1 MAGGKETPRQKMIGM
16 MYLVLTA
23 LLALNVSK
31 SILDAFVAIEENI
44 QIANENEFNRGE
56 EKYAALKEVSEDKTQ
71 KDLQL
76 KAQKLMKTVSEID
89 KITAERIKMID
100 ELKIAILEKCKED
113 MKTVGGKES
122 IILKAYDAK
131 EPLKPTRMK
140 LDHVQGKDKYDEPME
155 IILGTAEGGDINNP
169 KGEGIKLWKSYN
181 EYRKQLTELIAG
193 SVLVEPG
200 MKKYFFNAPE
210 INSFKDFK
218 DLNAQIDKAI
228 EKSNVA
234 QDDKE
239 AIKKIYAS
247 LTKNERS
254 EVHEIKNVHWIG
266 KTFDHSPSV
275 AAIASLSSMQNEILT
290 ARADAVALI
299 RSRVG
304 GGEYSFNKIMALAYG
319 PDLAN
324 NGDEIEVQVLMAA
337 YDSDKQPEVTVQGAS
352 VSEIKDG
359 KGYIRTKASGSSE
372 MVLKGTITIKNKS
385 GVPKTE
391 NWEKTIKIMK
401 PMGTVSLPD
410 MRVLYR
416 GYQNVVEAVASGYDQ
431 TNVSGSGV
439 TLTKSGAGQWIG
451 IPGGGK
457 TATITVSGK
466 SSVTNKS
473 VNLGTFTFDVKGM
486 PKAEIFWGQFADG
499 DKATSRTATTL
510 YARYGEGIPLTKAK
524 FQVTQWAMSIPGAP
538 KTVTGSGNTL
548 SGEAMKFLKAAPAG
562 SVVSFSCIYS
572 GTGVKNKTATSGFKL

>member
-44 QIANENEFNRGE
+44 QISNENEFARGQ

-71 KDLQL
+71 KDLQV
-76 KAQKLMKTVSEID
+76 KAQKLMKTVEQID
-89 KITAERIKMID
+89 KITAERIKFID
-100 ELKIAILEKCKED
+100 DLKLQILETCGED
-113 MKTVGGKES
+113 VKTIGTPES
-122 IILKAYDAK
+122 IVTKAYDAK
-131 EPLKPTRMK
+131 DPLKPTRMN
-140 LDHVQGKDKYDEPME
+140 LMHVNGKDKYDEPMQIMIGAE
-155 IILGTAEGGDINNP
+155 ITNP
-169 KGEGIKLWKSYN
+169 QGKGMDLWKSYN
-181 EYRKQLTELIAG
+181 GYRKELTELIAG
-193 SVLVEPG
+193 SVIVEKG
-200 MKKYFFNAPE
+200 TKAYFYKAPE
-210 INSFKDFK
+210 INKFKDFK
-218 DLNAQIDKAI
+218 DLNTQIDKSIAA
-228 EKSNVA
+228 SNVA

-247 LTKNERS
+247 LTKLERS
-254 EVHEIKNVHWIG
+254 EVHEVPNVHWIG

-275 AAIASLSSMQNEILT
+275 AAIASLSSMQKEILT
-290 ARADAVALI
+290 ARADAVSLI

-324 NGDEIEVQVLMAA
+324 NGDEIELQVLMAA

-372 MVLKGTITIKNKS
+372 MTLKGTITIKNKS

-401 PMGTVSLPD
+401 PQGTVALPD

-416 GYQNVVEAVASGYDQ
+416 GYSNVVEAVASGYDQ
-431 TNVSGSGV
+431 TNVSGNGV
-439 TLTKSGAGQWIG
+439 SLVKSGATWIG
-451 IPGGGK
+451 TPGAGK
-457 TATITVSGK
+457 TCTITVSGK

-473 VNLGTFTFDVKGM
+473 VNLGTFEFQIQPM
-486 PKAEIFWGQFADG
+486 PKAEIFWGAYADG
-499 DKATSRTATTL
+499 DKATTRTAKLL
-510 YARYGEGIPLTKAK
+510 YAKYGPGIPLTKAK
-524 FQVTQWAMSIPGAP
+524 FQVQKWILSVSGAP
-538 KTVTGSGNTL
+538 KPISGSGSSL
-548 SGEAMKFLKAAPAG
+548 SDDAMRLLKAAPAG
-562 SVVSFSCIYS
+562 SIATFSCIYS
-572 GTGVKNKTATSGFKL
+572 GTGTGGKPSTCAVKL